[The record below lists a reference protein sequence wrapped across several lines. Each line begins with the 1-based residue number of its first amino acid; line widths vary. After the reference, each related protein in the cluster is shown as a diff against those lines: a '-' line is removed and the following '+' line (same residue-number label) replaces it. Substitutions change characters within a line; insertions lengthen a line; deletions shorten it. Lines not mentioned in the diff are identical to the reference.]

1 MTQLSEELIPT
12 RNNIIFQFVDE
23 VKNGNFV
30 DQRSSG
36 VIVDLGNSH
45 DRSGKFCRVGVVHS
59 VGENVDGVNPG
70 DKILINPLMWTESF
84 DFKDQKFWM
93 TIPEHVAAKVN

>member
-12 RNNIIFQFVDE
+12 RDNIIFKFVDE

-30 DQRSSG
+30 DNRSSG
-36 VIVDLGNSH
+36 LIVDLGNSH

-59 VGENVDGVNPG
+59 VGERVEGFTPG

-84 DFKDQKFWM
+84 NFNDQKYWM
-93 TIPEHVAAKVN
+93 TIPKHVAAKVN